1 MNKAKISVLLG
12 IMCMLLSIGIVVQIK
27 TVNDSS
33 TGVGKTQKENELRD
47 SVLRGKERC
56 EALYE
61 EQIKKEAELE
71 KLRNEVSNQDGTATD
86 FSNELQKNNLLLGYY
101 EVSGEGIVITL
112 KDANKTVVS
121 IDPNASV
128 VHDGDLLEVVNA
140 LKEAGA
146 EAISING
153 QRITGNTAI
162 TCVGNVIQIN
172 GEKIGVPFEIKAIGL
187 MERLYGG
194 LTMPYGYLDLMEG
207 AGIQVKVEKSDR
219 IVIPKYDGIY
229 PFQYAENVE

>member
-47 SVLRGKERC
+47 SVLRGKERY